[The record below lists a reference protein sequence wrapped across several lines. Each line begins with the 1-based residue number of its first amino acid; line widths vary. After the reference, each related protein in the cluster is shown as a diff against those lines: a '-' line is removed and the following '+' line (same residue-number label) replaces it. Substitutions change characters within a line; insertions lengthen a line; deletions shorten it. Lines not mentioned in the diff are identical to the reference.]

1 MFILHLHLYKC
12 KITIVHNNYNV
23 KGVMVMQQVKLKTVK
38 AKTIE
43 QLEEEIN
50 SVLEEEAEFQLLN
63 TTIREFEAHKYP
75 ATEDAFTAMLTLVT
89 TVN

>member
-1 MFILHLHLYKC
+1 
-12 KITIVHNNYNV
+12 
-23 KGVMVMQQVKLKTVK
+23 MVVQQVKLKTVK

-50 SVLEEEAEFQLLN
+50 AVLQEETEFQLLN

-75 ATEDAFTAMLTLVT
+75 TAEDAFTAMLTLVT
-89 TVN
+89 TVNS

>member
-1 MFILHLHLYKC
+1 
-12 KITIVHNNYNV
+12 
-23 KGVMVMQQVKLKTVK
+23 MVLQQVKLKTVK

-50 SVLEEEAEFQLLN
+50 AVLQEKTEFQLLN

-75 ATEDAFTAMLTLVT
+75 TTEDAFTAMLTLVT
-89 TVN
+89 TVNS